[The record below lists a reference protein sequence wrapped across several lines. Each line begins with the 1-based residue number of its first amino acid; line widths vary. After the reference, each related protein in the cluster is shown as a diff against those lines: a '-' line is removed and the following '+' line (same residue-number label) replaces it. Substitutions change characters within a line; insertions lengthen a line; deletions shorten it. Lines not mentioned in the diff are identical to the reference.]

1 MFLKKM
7 TDEQRYSAVIES
19 LGKVLE
25 AHSAVLKSL
34 GEVLDAQREMINIQG
49 CRIEGLMKKLE
60 TAGKKLAK
68 IETLSCKMN
77 AAKEGGAING

>member
-7 TDEQRYSAVIES
+7 TDEQRYNAVLES

-34 GEVLDAQREMINIQG
+34 GGVLDAQRETINIQG
-49 CRIEGLMKKLE
+49 YRIEALMKKLE
-60 TAGKKLAK
+60 TAEKKLAE

-77 AAKEGGAING
+77 AVKEGGVSNG

>member
-7 TDEQRYSAVIES
+7 TDEQRYNS
-19 LGKVLE
+19 
-25 AHSAVLKSL
+25 VLKSL
-34 GEVLDAQREMINIQG
+34 GELLEAQRDTINIQG

-60 TAGKKLAK
+60 TAEKKLAK

-77 AAKEGGAING
+77 SAKEGGAING